1 LSTMSSP
8 AQSDCILI
16 ADDHPANLLALEAV
30 LEPLDRPIIKSS
42 SGIEALRYLLDHDCS
57 LALLDVAMPGLD
69 GFETAALIRS
79 RERTRHIPIIFISA
93 SARDETYVFKG
104 YAQGAIDYVV
114 KPFDPD
120 VLRAKVTNLL
130 ALYRR
135 SEEMRHEAALRGRER
150 DELREKEQEARA
162 EAEAQRKRLHTL
174 LVQSPAVVAIT
185 KGPEH
190 VFELV
195 NERCQRLLGSRQVLG
210 KPAREALP
218 ELLTQDVWK
227 SADAVYE
234 SGNAFVGT
242 EAAIS
247 LDESREEPQR
257 QFFNFVVQPT
267 RDPAGN
273 IDGLMLHAFEVTDQ
287 VRARERERDAIR
299 LRDEFLSIA
308 SHELRTPL
316 TPLRLQLQSTLKC
329 LDKGETDEAD
339 LRPRLELALRQTVR
353 LGILVTDLLEVSRIS
368 SGRLTLQLEEMD
380 LAESVRDVAERHE
393 PEARNAGT
401 TISVQ
406 TEPVIGRWDRLRIE
420 QVIANLLVNAIKYG
434 GGLPVRLTVER
445 ADGGA
450 RLTVRDEG
458 IGISTEDQ
466 DRIFDRFERAVSV
479 RSYGGMGLGLYI
491 AQQIVDAHGGRIQ
504 VRSARGEG
512 STFMV
517 DLPMSRE

>member
-1 LSTMSSP
+1 MSSP
-8 AQSDCILI
+8 EPCDCILI
-16 ADDHPANLLALEAV
+16 ADDHAPNLLALEAV
-30 LEPLDRPIIKSS
+30 LEPLGRRIVKAS
-42 SGIEALRYLLDHDCS
+42 SGVEALRFLLDHDCS

-93 SARDETYVFKG
+93 SAKDESQVFQG

-130 ALYRR
+130 ALHRR
-135 SEEMRHEAALRGRER
+135 SEEMRREAVLRRRER

-162 EAEAQRKRLHTL
+162 DAEVQRKRLHTL
-174 LVQSPAVVAIT
+174 LMQAPSVVTIT
-185 KGPEH
+185 KGPDH

-195 NERCQRLLGSRQVLG
+195 NERCQQLLGSRQVLG
-210 KPAREALP
+210 RPAREALP
-218 ELLTQDVWK
+218 ELSQSAWD

-234 SGNAFVGT
+234 SGKAFVGT
-242 EAAIS
+242 EAAVS
-247 LDESREEPQR
+247 LDEQGGGEPER
-257 QFFNFVVQPT
+257 RFFNFVVQPT
-267 RDPAGN
+267 RDAERG

-287 VRARERERDAIR
+287 VRAREREREAIR

-329 LDKGETDEAD
+329 LDNGAAEAAD

-353 LGILVTDLLEVSRIS
+353 LGTLVSDLLEVSRIT
-368 SGRLTLQLEEMD
+368 SGRLTLQREEMD
-380 LAESVRDVAERHE
+380 LAESAREVAERHE

-401 TISVQ
+401 SVSVEAQ
-406 TEPVIGRWDRLRIE
+406 PIVGRWDRLRIE

-434 GGLPVRLTVER
+434 GGTPVHLAVVV
-445 ADGGA
+445 AVDGAA

-466 DRIFDRFERAVSV
+466 ERIFDRFERAVSA

-491 AQQIVDAHGGRIQ
+491 AQQIVDAHGGRIH
-504 VRSARGEG
+504 VHSARGKG
-512 STFMV
+512 STFTV
-517 DLPMSRE
+517 DLPVL

>member
-1 LSTMSSP
+1 MSSP
-8 AQSDCILI
+8 EQSDCILI

-30 LEPLDRPIIKSS
+30 LEPLGHPIIKSS
-42 SGIEALRYLLDHDCS
+42 SGVEALRYLLDHDCS

-69 GFETAALIRS
+69 GFETAALIRG
-79 RERTRHIPIIFISA
+79 RERTRHIPISFISA
-93 SARDETYVFKG
+93 SARDETHVFKG
-104 YAQGAIDYVV
+104 YAQGAIDYMV

-130 ALYRR
+130 ALHRR
-135 SEEMRHEAALRGRER
+135 SEEMRREAALRGRER
-150 DELREKEQEARA
+150 DEFREKEQEARA
-162 EAEAQRKRLHTL
+162 EAEAQRKRLQRL
-174 LVQSPAVVAIT
+174 LVQAPSVIAIT
-185 KGPEH
+185 KGSDH

-195 NERCQRLLGSRQVLG
+195 NERCQQLLGSLKVLG
-210 KPAREALP
+210 KPARETLRGLLP
-218 ELLTQDVWK
+218 QEAWK
-227 SADAVYE
+227 SVDAVYE

-247 LDESREEPQR
+247 LDEHGWGGTERR
-257 QFFNFVVQPT
+257 FFNFVVQVI
-267 RDPAGN
+267 RDLAGN

-329 LDKGETDEAD
+329 LDKGENGVAE

-353 LGILVTDLLEVSRIS
+353 IGILVTDLLEVSRIT
-368 SGRLTLQLEEMD
+368 SGRLTLQREEMD
-380 LAESVRDVAERHE
+380 LADSVRDVAERHE

-401 TISVQ
+401 TVQ
-406 TEPVIGRWDRLRIE
+406 LQAEHVTGRWDRLRIE

-434 GGLPVRLTVER
+434 GGLPVRLKVER
-445 ADGGA
+445 ADGAA

-466 DRIFDRFERAVSV
+466 ERIFDRFERAVSV

-504 VRSARGEG
+504 VQSTRGKG
-512 STFMV
+512 STFTV
-517 DLPMSRE
+517 DLPVLTE

>member
-1 LSTMSSP
+1 MSSP
-8 AQSDCILI
+8 AQPDCILI

-42 SGIEALRYLLDHDCS
+42 SGVEALRYLLDHDCS

-93 SARDETYVFKG
+93 SARDEIHVFKG

-162 EAEAQRKRLHTL
+162 EAEAQRRRLHTP
-174 LVQSPAVVAIT
+174 LVQSPAAVAIP

-195 NERCQRLLGSRQVLG
+195 NERCQQLLGSRQVLG

-218 ELLTQDVWK
+218 ELLAQQDVWK

-247 LDESREEPQR
+247 LDEHGRGEPQR
-257 QFFNFVVQPT
+257 RFFNFVVQPT

-329 LDKGETDEAD
+329 LDKGETGVAE

-406 TEPVIGRWDRLRIE
+406 TEPMIGRRDRLRIQ
-420 QVIANLLVNAIKYG
+420 QVTANLL
-434 GGLPVRLTVER
+434 
-445 ADGGA
+445 
-450 RLTVRDEG
+450 
-458 IGISTEDQ
+458 
-466 DRIFDRFERAVSV
+466 
-479 RSYGGMGLGLYI
+479 
-491 AQQIVDAHGGRIQ
+491 
-504 VRSARGEG
+504 
-512 STFMV
+512 
-517 DLPMSRE
+517 

>member
-1 LSTMSSP
+1 
-8 AQSDCILI
+8 
-16 ADDHPANLLALEAV
+16 
-30 LEPLDRPIIKSS
+30 
-42 SGIEALRYLLDHDCS
+42 
-57 LALLDVAMPGLD
+57 
-69 GFETAALIRS
+69 
-79 RERTRHIPIIFISA
+79 
-93 SARDETYVFKG
+93 
-104 YAQGAIDYVV
+104 
-114 KPFDPD
+114 
-120 VLRAKVTNLL
+120 
-130 ALYRR
+130 
-135 SEEMRHEAALRGRER
+135 
-150 DELREKEQEARA
+150 
-162 EAEAQRKRLHTL
+162 
-174 LVQSPAVVAIT
+174 
-185 KGPEH
+185 
-190 VFELV
+190 
-195 NERCQRLLGSRQVLG
+195 
-210 KPAREALP
+210 
-218 ELLTQDVWK
+218 
-227 SADAVYE
+227 
-234 SGNAFVGT
+234 
-242 EAAIS
+242 
-247 LDESREEPQR
+247 
-257 QFFNFVVQPT
+257 
-267 RDPAGN
+267 
-273 IDGLMLHAFEVTDQ
+273 MLHAFEVTDQ

-353 LGILVTDLLEVSRIS
+353 LGTLVTDLLEVSRIS